1 MARLSCAEL
10 SAYSVAKLDG
20 LELGAEAWG
29 PDSAEQRVSLVV
41 AGVGEP
47 GLAEGWLGWVA
58 ADLLESSESC
68 EVGGGLQHDE
78 GLVGGV

>member
-1 MARLSCAEL
+1 M
-10 SAYSVAKLDG
+10 
-20 LELGAEAWG
+20 
-29 PDSAEQRVSLVV
+29 EQRVSLVV

-78 GLVGGV
+78 GLVGGG